1 MGRVRRELARE
12 CWLCGKN
19 GCHDPLDKHHIFGG
33 ANRKKSEHYG
43 LYVYLCHNSCHL
55 NGPDAAH
62 RNLNTMQELHEY
74 GQRLAMEE
82 QGWTVDEFRLEFGK
96 NYI

>member
-12 CWLCGKN
+12 CWLCGRN
-19 GCHDPLDKHHIFGG
+19 GCGDPLDVHHIFTA
-33 ANRKKSEHYG
+33 ANRKKSDYYG
-43 LYVYLCHNSCHL
+43 LYVYLCHNRCHL
-55 NGPDAAH
+55 NGEEAVH
-62 RNLNTMQELHEY
+62 RNRDTMQELHEY